1 MRKGNNIKKE
11 WMGCVLAD
19 LRAFGIN
26 ADQRTTECSPGR
38 GECRKTAEQGKE
50 RFKAKWIVAQKSRAG
65 LRYAVVVVKY
75 SRT

>member
-1 MRKGNNIKKE
+1 
-11 WMGCVLAD
+11 MGCVLAD

-38 GECRKTAEQGKE
+38 VECRKTAEQGKE
-50 RFKAKWIVAQKSRAG
+50 RFKAKLIAAQKSRAG
-65 LRYAVVVVKY
+65 LIRYAVVVVVKY